1 MGQSFSGVQYGPWAS
16 WILAV
21 NCDLSKLGVSSPDLS
36 YFVRPH
42 SDSPCKYFEADIKGM
57 LGFLVDN
64 IYVVFGEQVF
74 K

>member
-1 MGQSFSGVQYGPWAS
+1 MAHGPLV

-21 NCDLSKLGVSSPDLS
+21 NCDLSKLGVSSPDFS

-42 SDSPCKYFEADIKGM
+42 SDSPYKYFEADIKGM
-57 LGFLVDN
+57 LGFLVDKTDN

-74 K
+74 KQ